1 MQFTMLVS
9 VRNVLRVGLM
19 MWGSLGCRPNCVSG
33 FAADEDGICRAVRP
47 CPTGHERRP
56 DLACHPV
63 GSTQSEAEQADVNA
77 EESIPSRE
85 DTGPVSPADEGG
97 SDSGP
102 GRILIQYEALENYSM
117 HGFVVM
123 GRKPGERDPT
133 SAFCQVILDQ
143 SVDILGEMR
152 PFDGVSDPCPSQG
165 DAMIYEPGEII
176 LQMSLSS
183 GVSDSP
189 ALCDERTV
197 TVDGDITADFG
208 GVSSCQE

>member
-1 MQFTMLVS
+1 MRFTRLVS
-9 VRNVLRVGLM
+9 VRNVLCAAVLVCGL
-19 MWGSLGCRPNCVSG
+19 LGCRPNCVSG

-47 CPTGHERRP
+47 CPTGHERRT
-56 DLACHPV
+56 DLACHAV
-63 GSTQSEAEQADVNA
+63 SSSESEAQQTDEDDA
-77 EESIPSRE
+77 EPNPNLD
-85 DTGPVSPADEGG
+85 DTGTAPPAEEGG
-97 SDSGP
+97 SHSGS
-102 GRILIQYEALENYSM
+102 GRIFIQYEGLENYSM

-123 GRKPGERDPT
+123 GRKPGDLDPS

-165 DAMIYEPGEII
+165 DAVLYEPGEII

-183 GVSDSP
+183 GASDSP

-197 TVDGDITADFG
+197 RVEGDIIADFG
-208 GVSSCQE
+208 GVTSCQE